1 MNFKLELPVVK
12 QLPQKQMKLAAF
24 LINSGGLWSGQN
36 PAPGFCLLASLRS
49 LYFSIN
55 SVTSFHLSLKSVSF
69 PFTISLLLSL
79 NDAPSAISEW
89 ISFGSTGEASSRL
102 VS

>member
-1 MNFKLELPVVK
+1 MK
-12 QLPQKQMKLAAF
+12 QLPQKQLPAL

-36 PAPGFCLLASLRS
+36 PVPGFCLLASPCS

-55 SVTSFHLSLKSVSF
+55 STTSFHLSLKSV
-69 PFTISLLLSL
+69 PFSLTISLLLSL